1 MHSIKNT
8 NADIEIDTQ
17 KLIDMHLQIIFVAA
31 WLALCLLAGPNA
43 AHAAGTHSDTT
54 KKTSDTSRSDARKK
68 TVNKVTYQRS
78 SSEETP
84 AQRDRRMHRECKGM
98 HNAGACRGYTR

>member
-1 MHSIKNT
+1 MQLTPSSHAN
-8 NADIEIDTQ
+8 IESETTIFPDT
-17 KLIDMHLQIIFVAA
+17 HLLKVFAVSA
-31 WLALCLLAGPNA
+31 LGLCLLAGA
-43 AHAAGTHSDTT
+43 DSAVAAGANNDNTKRTTATPQSDV
-54 KKTSDTSRSDARKK
+54 RKK

-84 AQRDRRMHRECKGM
+84 AQRERRMLRECKGM